1 MSKRRRSAPAG
12 LNRPARP
19 SPVTAIGPTASAPE
33 TISPAPGRTPPPRP
47 TKAARAE
54 AGRRAQR
61 RRSSLRIALL
71 VGGFALSIAA
81 IAVASGVGQPDVG
94 EAAPLEG
101 GVGQH
106 LPEGSTLLQR
116 NRPPSSGPHDANRA
130 AYGSS
135 SSPVAPGAWIHAL
148 EHGGI
153 AVLFKCGTQPECDS
167 TARQLGDEVYAKAR
181 DGAFGERK
189 VVVTP
194 YQDMDSPFAAVAWG
208 RVLRLDHI
216 DAAQILAFYDRY
228 LDRGPERAR

>member
-1 MSKRRRSAPAG
+1 MSNRRRSSPRG
-12 LNRPARP
+12 PNRPARP
-19 SPVTAIGPTASAPE
+19 SPATAIGPTASAPE
-33 TISPAPGRTPPPRP
+33 GISQAPGMPPPPRP

-61 RRSSLRIALL
+61 RRSTLRTALL
-71 VGGFALSIAA
+71 VGGFAVSIAA
-81 IAVASGVGQPDVG
+81 LAVASGVGQPDVG

-106 LPEGSTLLQR
+106 LPEGATLPQR
-116 NRPPSSGPHDANRA
+116 NRPPSSGPHDAGRA
-130 AYGSS
+130 AYGPFSR
-135 SSPVAPGAWIHAL
+135 PIAPGAWIHVL

-167 TARQLGDEVYAKAR
+167 MARQLGDEVYANAR

-189 VVVTP
+189 LVATP
-194 YQDMDSPFAAVAWG
+194 YQDMDSPVAAVAWG